1 MAFVPIL
8 IFWIMKTAVL
18 LLGIRFHLKTAYAF
32 QLKRPKKAIWQRFT
46 KKWIVSFERLRF
58 ETVVDLGEG
67 SPLSS
72 RSISATARVDIGEGA
87 GLWNW
92 WRLSVTYYRFRC
104 LGGVECIC
112 SVDYR
117 KRKKKACDFKLE
129 RIRTEN
135 KRGMTDWTKIFR
147 FFFWRQNEYF
157 WEQSRVSGA

>member
-32 QLKRPKKAIWQRFT
+32 QLKRPKKANDNDLR
-46 KKWIVSFERLRF
+46 KSGSYHLKRLRF
-58 ETVVDLGEG
+58 ETVADLGEG

-112 SVDYR
+112 SVNYR
-117 KRKKKACDFKLE
+117 KRKKKKSMRFQ
-129 RIRTEN
+129 IRANQDGKQKGYDRLNEN
-135 KRGMTDWTKIFR
+135 ILILFLKAKWILLRAK
-147 FFFWRQNEYF
+147 
-157 WEQSRVSGA
+157 

>member
-1 MAFVPIL
+1 MHFNWNARKKQYDNDL
-8 IFWIMKTAVL
+8 RKS
-18 LLGIRFHLKTAYAF
+18 GSYHLK
-32 QLKRPKKAIWQRFT
+32 
-46 KKWIVSFERLRF
+46 RLRF
-58 ETVVDLGEG
+58 ETVADLGEG

-112 SVDYR
+112 SVNYR

-135 KRGMTDWTKIFR
+135 KRGMSDWTKIFR
-147 FFFWRQNEYF
+147 FFFEGKMNTFESKVEYL
-157 WEQSRVSGA
+157 EPKATLNAYQ

>member
-1 MAFVPIL
+1 
-8 IFWIMKTAVL
+8 MKTAVL

-46 KKWIVSFERLRF
+46 KKWIVLFEKASFRDSGGFRGGVPTQLQVYIRHCESGYRWRRW
-58 ETVVDLGEG
+58 
-67 SPLSS
+67 PLKM
-72 RSISATARVDIGEGA
+72 
-87 GLWNW
+87 
-92 WRLSVTYYRFRC
+92 WRLSVTNYRFRC

-135 KRGMTDWTKIFR
+135 KRGMSDWTKIFR
-147 FFFWRQNEYF
+147 FFFEGKMNTFESKVEYL
-157 WEQSRVSGA
+157 EPKATLNAYQ

>member
-32 QLKRPKKAIWQRFT
+32 QLKRLKKANDNDLR
-46 KKWIVSFERLRF
+46 KSGSYHLKRLRF
-58 ETVVDLGEG
+58 ETVADLGEG

-112 SVDYR
+112 SVNYR
-117 KRKKKACDFKLE
+117 KRKKKSMRFQ
-129 RIRTEN
+129 IRANQDGKQKGYVRLNEN
-135 KRGMTDWTKIFR
+135 ISIL
-147 FFFWRQNEYF
+147 FWRQNEYF

>member
-46 KKWIVSFERLRF
+46 KKWIVSFEKASFRDSGGFRGGVPTQLQVYIRHC
-58 ETVVDLGEG
+58 ESGYTWRRW
-67 SPLSS
+67 PLKM
-72 RSISATARVDIGEGA
+72 
-87 GLWNW
+87 
-92 WRLSVTYYRFRC
+92 WRLSVTNYRFRC

-117 KRKKKACDFKLE
+117 KRKKKSMRFQ
-129 RIRTEN
+129 IRANQDGKQKGYVRLNEN
-135 KRGMTDWTKIFR
+135 ISIL
-147 FFFWRQNEYF
+147 FWRQNEYF